1 MVPQSCLSMGR
12 MGSVWTPGLNPSL
25 AGASTLDAHC
35 LYMQLGMSPTRG
47 LTAAWRVMKYCWDR
61 KGVGWESLRGSLP
74 TPEQSRAWTQSLQ
87 PLPFD
92 L

>member
-1 MVPQSCLSMGR
+1 MVLQSCLSTGR
-12 MGSVWTPGLNPSL
+12 MGSVWTPGLSLSL

-35 LYMQLGMSPTRG
+35 LYVQLGMSPTRG
-47 LTAAWRVMKYCWDR
+47 LTAGWRVKLGQ
-61 KGVGWESLRGSLP
+61 KGCGWESLRGSLP
-74 TPEQSRAWTQSLQ
+74 NPEQSRAWIQSFH